1 MTPEKA
7 LATYYTG
14 PYMVAA
20 QARMLFDAEVGK
32 GCDGTVL
39 PGPVAL
45 EPVFRPITESR
56 DIIALKDRPAW
67 TFETPPKLQELV
79 RLRVWLSPDQP
90 FEWDCLEIFVK
101 QLSGV
106 SNRVGLEI
114 AGNHEKFTI
123 TMLCHRS
130 DIPLVTTAFLS
141 KLKFCKLSVAT
152 EELVFYAGQELWE
165 DICFYDYFPPQPY
178 SHLLTRP
185 DELHTT
191 PYEALIT
198 AIANIPPPAM
208 GIYQV
213 LFQPVSSANNWHKN
227 VETLTD
233 LEFKVKL
240 VRSLGPSQHYEQQV
254 PSGAIQQMAG
264 EVDTKAHN
272 DKPFYSA
279 AFRIAVVGAD
289 YNGQDY
295 LKSLST
301 FSSLFQHG
309 GRPLNLIAQDQ
320 YNSVFSPEQIRQMFM
335 LGLTYRPG
343 FLVNS
348 AELTGLVH
356 FPQAS
361 IAEHLD
367 TEIDKVETLMV
378 TTGNKLSEG
387 TPIGTTNVA
396 GQEHII
402 CIPEKIRKRHIH
414 LIGSPDMGKSTL
426 MINMIMDDIIKG
438 HGVAVIDP
446 HGDLA
451 KEVLCLIPEEAV
463 SRVMFFEP
471 GNPDWIPLWNPM
483 QDIKGQDKCRIA
495 DDLIGVLK
503 SFVTGWGDRMEH
515 ILRQSILGLLHLPH
529 SSLRDVY
536 DILSHSDESKKM
548 RQLVL
553 ETVQNDI
560 CRQFW
565 RDEIGKYKPDELG
578 PPKNKLSK
586 LLLSSTG
593 GSLMLSQPEN
603 RFNFRHMMDDGMIF
617 IADLSSNLGTEI
629 KQIVGGFILALTS
642 ITAVSRSD
650 IPIKKRRPFNAYF
663 DEVHLFVTDKIESI
677 LAEARKFN
685 VRLTLAHQH
694 EHQLDAVKINAL
706 GTVGTT
712 VVFKVDSGDAAHL
725 GKGFIKKVEVKDFV
739 ELEQGDAIVRCG
751 TEIVKIKTLGPKD
764 IPEKNFKDQI
774 IAESRRKYYMP
785 ASQVRKIIEQRSKR
799 GNKPHEPLVP
809 VIETH
814 KKTNLSQGFN
824 HGEH

>member
-7 LATYYTG
+7 LATHYTG
-14 PYMVAA
+14 PYMVGE
-20 QARMLFDAEVGK
+20 QARMLFDIEVGK
-32 GCDGTVL
+32 GCDGGIL
-39 PGPVAL
+39 PNPVSL
-45 EPVFRPITESR
+45 EPGYSPIATPK
-56 DIIALKDRPAW
+56 DIMAIRDRPAW
-67 TFETPPKLQELV
+67 VFEVPPKQQELV
-79 RLRVWLSPDQP
+79 RFRVWLSPDQH
-90 FEWDCLEIFVK
+90 FDWGCLEIFVK
-101 QLSGV
+101 QLSLV

-114 AGNHEKFTI
+114 TGNQDKIVI
-123 TMLCHRS
+123 TLLCHRS

-141 KLKFCKLSVAT
+141 KLKFCKLSSET
-152 EELVFYAGQELWE
+152 EEMVFHAGPELWE
-165 DICFYDYFPPQPY
+165 DISFYDFFPSPPY

-213 LFQPVSSANNWHKN
+213 LFQPVSATNNWHYN

-233 LEFKVKL
+233 LEYKVKL
-240 VRSLGPSQHYEQQV
+240 VRSAGPTQHYEQQV
-254 PSGAIQQMAG
+254 PSGAIHQMAG

-279 AFRIAVVGAD
+279 AFRIAVVGAG
-289 YNGQDY
+289 NNSHDY
-295 LKSLST
+295 LQSLRL

-309 GRPLNLIAQDQ
+309 GRPLKFITHDQ
-320 YNSVFSPEQIRQMFM
+320 YNLVLSPEQIRQMFT
-335 LGLTYRPG
+335 LGLTYRAG

-348 AELTGLVH
+348 AELTGLAH
-356 FPQAS
+356 FPEAG
-361 IAEHLD
+361 I
-367 TEIDKVETLMV
+367 TEQLEACLDKVETLMV
-378 TTGNKLSEG
+378 TTGSRLSNG

-396 GQEHII
+396 GDEHVI
-402 CIPEKIRKRHIH
+402 CIPDKIRTRHTH
-414 LIGSPDMGKSTL
+414 LIGSPDMGKSTS
-426 MINMIMDDIIKG
+426 MINMIMDGIIKG
-438 HGVAVIDP
+438 HGVAIIDP

-451 KEVLCLIPEEAV
+451 KEVLRLIPEEAI

-515 ILRQSILGLLHLPH
+515 ILRQSILGLLHLPG

-536 DILSHSDESKKM
+536 DILSHSAESEKI

-553 ETVQNDI
+553 ETVDNDM

-565 RDEIGKYKPDELG
+565 RDEIGKYKSDATG
-578 PPKNKLSK
+578 PPKHKLSK

-593 GSLMLSQPEN
+593 ASLMLSQPEN
-603 RFNFRHMMDDGMIF
+603 MFNFRHMMDDGMIF
-617 IADLSSNLGTEI
+617 IADLSSNLGAEI
-629 KQIVGGFILALTS
+629 KQIVGGFIMALMCT
-642 ITAVSRSD
+642 TAISRSG
-650 IPIKKRRPFNAYF
+650 IPKKERMPFPFYI
-663 DEVHLFVTDKIESI
+663 DEAHMFVTDNLEKI
-677 LAEARKFN
+677 LTEARKFN
-685 VRLTLAHQH
+685 LRLTLAHQH
-694 EHQLDAVKINAL
+694 LQQFNAIKIGAL

-725 GKGFIKKVEVKDFV
+725 SRGFNKKVEVKDFI
-739 ELEQGDAIVRCG
+739 ELEQGDAIIRCG
-751 TEIVKIKTLGPKD
+751 SEIVKIKTLGPKD
-764 IPEKNFKDQI
+764 APEKNFKDRI
-774 IAESRRKYYMP
+774 IAESRRKYCMP
-785 ASQVRKIIEQRSKR
+785 ASQVRKIVAQRSKR
-799 GNKPHEPLVP
+799 ANKPYEPLVP

-814 KKTNLSQGFN
+814 KKTNLSQGFIY
-824 HGEH
+824 GEH

>member
-1 MTPEKA
+1 MTEEKA
-7 LATYYTG
+7 LATYYAG
-14 PYMVAA
+14 PYMANA
-20 QARMLFDAEVGK
+20 QARILFDFEVGK
-32 GCDGTVL
+32 GCDGSIL
-39 PGPVAL
+39 PNPVSL
-45 EPVFRPITESR
+45 EPDFSPIATPR
-56 DIIALKDRPAW
+56 DIMVLKDRPAW
-67 TFETPPKLQELV
+67 VSETPPKLQELV

-90 FEWDCLEIFVK
+90 FDWNCLELFVK

-114 AGNHEKFTI
+114 TGNQKKFNI
-123 TMLCHRS
+123 TLLCHRS
-130 DIPLVTTAFLS
+130 DIPFVTTAFLS
-141 KLKFCKLSVAT
+141 KLKFCKLSVVT
-152 EELVFYAGQELWE
+152 EDLVFNAEPELWKE
-165 DICFYDYFPPQPY
+165 ISLYDYYPSDPY

-198 AIANIPPPAM
+198 AIANIPPPAV

-213 LFQPVSSANNWHKN
+213 LFQPVSAANNWHYN
-227 VETLTD
+227 VERLTD
-233 LEFKVKL
+233 LEYKL
-240 VRSLGPSQHYEQQV
+240 KLASSPGPGQHFEQQV
-254 PSGAIQQMAG
+254 PSGAIQPMAV

-279 AFRIAVVGAD
+279 ACRIAVVGSD

-295 LKSLST
+295 LQSLSV

-309 GRPLNLIAQDQ
+309 GRPLNLITQDQ
-320 YNSVFSPEQIRQMFM
+320 YNSVLSPEHIRQMFM

-356 FPQAS
+356 FPEAS

-378 TTGNKLSEG
+378 NTSSKLSEG

-396 GQEHII
+396 GQEHSI
-402 CIPEKIRKRHIH
+402 CIPEWIRKRHIH
-414 LIGSPDMGKSTL
+414 LIGSPDMGKSTS

-451 KEVLCLIPEEAV
+451 KELLCLIPEEAV

-483 QDIKGQDKCRIA
+483 ENIKDQDKCRIA

-515 ILRQSILGLLHLPH
+515 ILRQSILGLLHIPG

-536 DILSHSDESKKM
+536 DILSHSDESKKI

-560 CRQFW
+560 CRAFW
-565 RDEIGKYKPDELG
+565 RDEFHKYKADALG
-578 PPKNKLSK
+578 PPKHKLSK

-603 RFNFRHMMDDGMIF
+603 MFNFRHMMDDGMIF

-629 KQIVGGFILALTS
+629 KQIIGGVILARMCTTGL
-642 ITAVSRSD
+642 SRSN
-650 IPIKKRRPFNAYF
+650 IPKEKRRPFNLYA
-663 DEVHLFVTDKIESI
+663 DEAHLFVTDKLENI
-677 LAEARKFN
+677 LEEARKFN
-685 VRLTLAHQH
+685 LRLTLAHQH
-694 EHQLDAVKINAL
+694 LHQFDTVKVGAL

-712 VVFKVDSGDAAHL
+712 IVFRVDSGDAAHL
-725 GKGFIKKVEVKDFV
+725 GKDFRKKVEVKDFV
-739 ELEQGDAIVRCG
+739 ELEQGDAILRCG
-751 TEIVKIKTLGPKD
+751 SEIVKIKTSRPLE
-764 IPEKNFKDQI
+764 IPEENFKDRI
-774 IAESRRKYYMP
+774 IAESRRKYCMP
-785 ASQVRKIIEQRSKR
+785 ASQVRKIIDQRSKR

-809 VIETH
+809 AIETR
-814 KKTNLSQGFN
+814 KKTYLSQGFN
-824 HGEH
+824 HEAI